1 MAGTSLTSSR
11 ATDHPREREIVS
23 AGLSLLV
30 LCPVQDDYRMTYMY
44 IGLLACWL
52 IGLLACMFQE
62 PAPQR
67 MGGLKW
73 TFIAVLAARVVTL
86 LHRNIAK
93 ILLEVEEG
101 VIAKLIPLVTKV

>member
-11 ATDHPREREIVS
+11 ATNHPRKREIVS

-62 PAPQR
+62 PAPERRGGGFQELAPER
-67 MGGLKW
+67 RGGLFAYW
-73 TFIAVLAARVVTL
+73 
-86 LHRNIAK
+86 
-93 ILLEVEEG
+93 
-101 VIAKLIPLVTKV
+101 LIG